1 MKNKFMRMIML
12 MVVMTLSI
20 SALAACGDNR
30 DPEEVATAYF
40 EDAKD
45 GNAKDFGELF
55 TPEAKKIVGFI
66 GGNAELMKSI
76 NEDLKSYKIRKVKE
90 KNEIA
95 TVTVDAVYKKDSKN
109 DYKKVIEIE
118 LEKTDEGWK
127 ISKS

>member
-1 MKNKFMRMIML
+1 MKNKLTRIIML
-12 MVVMTLSI
+12 MVVMALSVT
-20 SALAACGDNR
+20 ALAACGNNR

-45 GNAKDFGELF
+45 GNVKDFGELF
-55 TPEAKKIVGFI
+55 TPEAKKIVAFV

-76 NEDLKSYKIRKVKE
+76 SKDLKSYKIRKFEE

-95 TVTVDAVYKKDSKN
+95 TVTVDAVYKGN
-109 DYKKVIEIE
+109 PKKVIVIE
-118 LEKTDEGWK
+118 LEKTDDGWK

>member
-1 MKNKFMRMIML
+1 MKNKLMRIIML
-12 MVVMTLSI
+12 MAVMTLSI
-20 SALAACGDNR
+20 TVLAACGDNR
-30 DPEEVATAYF
+30 DPKEVATAYF

-66 GGNAELMKSI
+66 GGNAELMKSVT
-76 NEDLKSYKIRKVKE
+76 EDLKSYKIRKIEE

-109 DYKKVIEIE
+109 DYKKVIVIE

>member
-1 MKNKFMRMIML
+1 MKNKFTRMIML
-12 MVVMTLSI
+12 IVVMALSVT
-20 SALAACGDNR
+20 ALAACGNNR

-40 EDAKD
+40 EDAKE
-45 GNAKDFGELF
+45 GNVKDFGELF

-76 NEDLKSYKIRKVKE
+76 SEDLKSYKIRKVEE

-95 TVTVDAVYKKDSKN
+95 TVTVDAVYKGN
-109 DYKKVIEIE
+109 PKKVIEIE
-118 LEKTDEGWK
+118 LEKTDDGWK

>member
-1 MKNKFMRMIML
+1 MKNKFIRMIML
-12 MVVMTLSI
+12 MLVMIVSI

-40 EDAKD
+40 EDAKE

-76 NEDLKSYKIRKVKE
+76 NEDLKSYKIRKVEE

-109 DYKKVIEIE
+109 DYKKVIVIE

>member
-1 MKNKFMRMIML
+1 MKNKLTQIIML
-12 MVVMTLSI
+12 MVVMALSVT
-20 SALAACGDNR
+20 ALAACGNNR

-45 GNAKDFGELF
+45 GNVKDFGELF
-55 TPEAKKIVGFI
+55 TPEAKKIVAFV

-76 NEDLKSYKIRKVKE
+76 GEDLKSYKIRKVEE

-95 TVTVDAVYKKDSKN
+95 TVTVDAVYKGN
-109 DYKKVIEIE
+109 PKKVIIIE
-118 LEKTDEGWK
+118 LEKTDDGWK

>member
-1 MKNKFMRMIML
+1 MKNKLKRIIML
-12 MVVMTLSI
+12 MVVMALSFT
-20 SALAACGDNR
+20 ALAACGDNR
-30 DPEEVATAYF
+30 DPKEVATAYF

-76 NEDLKSYKIRKVKE
+76 SEDLKSYKIRKVEE

-95 TVTVDAVYKKDSKN
+95 TVTVDAVYKDN
-109 DYKKVIEIE
+109 PKKVIVIE
-118 LEKTDEGWK
+118 LEKTDDGWK

>member
-12 MVVMTLSI
+12 MLVMIVSI
-20 SALAACGDNR
+20 SALAACGNNR
-30 DPEEVATAYF
+30 NPEEVATAYF

-76 NEDLKSYKIRKVKE
+76 SEDLKSYKIRKIEE

-95 TVTVDAVYKKDSKN
+95 TVTVDAVYKDN
-109 DYKKVIEIE
+109 PKKVIVIE
-118 LEKTDEGWK
+118 LEKTDDGWK

>member
-1 MKNKFMRMIML
+1 MKNKFTKIIML
-12 MVVMTLSI
+12 MVVMALSVT
-20 SALAACGDNR
+20 ALAACGNNR

-45 GNAKDFGELF
+45 GNAKDFGKLF

-76 NEDLKSYKIRKVKE
+76 NEDLKSYKIRKVEE

-109 DYKKVIEIE
+109 DYKKVIVIE

>member
-1 MKNKFMRMIML
+1 MKNKFTRMIML
-12 MVVMTLSI
+12 IVVMALSVT
-20 SALAACGDNR
+20 ALAACGDNR
-30 DPEEVATAYF
+30 DPKEVATAYF
-40 EDAKD
+40 EDAKE
-45 GNAKDFGELF
+45 GNAKGFGELF

-76 NEDLKSYKIRKVKE
+76 NEDLKSYKIRKVEE

-95 TVTVDAVYKKDSKN
+95 TVTVDAVYKKDSQN
-109 DYKKVIEIE
+109 DYKKVIVIE

>member
-1 MKNKFMRMIML
+1 MRMIML
-12 MVVMTLSI
+12 IVVMALSVTT
-20 SALAACGDNR
+20 LAACGNNR

-40 EDAKD
+40 EDAKE
-45 GNAKDFGELF
+45 GNVKDFGELF

-76 NEDLKSYKIRKVKE
+76 SEDLKSYKIRKVEE

-95 TVTVDAVYKKDSKN
+95 TVTVDAVYKGN
-109 DYKKVIEIE
+109 PKKVIVIE
-118 LEKTDEGWK
+118 LEKTDDGWK

>member
-1 MKNKFMRMIML
+1 MA
-12 MVVMTLSI
+12 LSVT
-20 SALAACGDNR
+20 ALAACGDNR
-30 DPEEVATAYF
+30 DPKEVATAYF
-40 EDAKD
+40 EDAKE

-76 NEDLKSYKIRKVKE
+76 NEDLKSYKIRKVEE

-109 DYKKVIEIE
+109 DYKKVIVIE
-118 LEKTDEGWK
+118 LEKTEEGWK